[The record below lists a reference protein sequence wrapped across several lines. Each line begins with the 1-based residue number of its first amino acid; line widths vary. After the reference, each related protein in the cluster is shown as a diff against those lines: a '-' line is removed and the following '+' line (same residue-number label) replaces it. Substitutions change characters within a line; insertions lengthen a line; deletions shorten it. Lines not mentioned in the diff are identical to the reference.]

1 MNDKC
6 KIGEIFKITKDSIFY
21 IHHGAWSV
29 ASSLTVEKH
38 FDFPKM
44 TRLLPETKTFLSIY
58 LLKTL
63 RKNTHMHTC
72 LTPPTHIIFSFT
84 PSDFF
89 FILYVEQILY
99 CNDSWF

>member
-44 TRLLPETKTFLSIY
+44 TRLLPETKTFFINLSTENSEKKY
-58 LLKTL
+58 THAYML
-63 RKNTHMHTC
+63 NT
-72 LTPPTHIIFSFT
+72 THPHYF
-84 PSDFF
+84 
-89 FILYVEQILY
+89 
-99 CNDSWF
+99 

>member
-44 TRLLPETKTFLSIY
+44 TRLLPEN
-58 LLKTL
+58 
-63 RKNTHMHTC
+63 KN
-72 LTPPTHIIFSFT
+72 
-84 PSDFF
+84 F
-89 FILYVEQILY
+89 FINL
-99 CNDSWF
+99 SS